1 MEHYG
6 VNFLCACLRVLA
18 VFLRQL
24 LVGLTQPNEE
34 LHDGGL
40 GDALARLLRGVGALL
55 PLVEGVLRYD
65 VLVVVGV
72 EERSQDICVAKRAIW
87 FIRF

>member
-18 VFLRQL
+18 VFLRQF
-24 LVGLTQPNEE
+24 LVGFTQPNEE

-55 PLVEGVLRYD
+55 PLVESVLRYD

-72 EERSQDICVAKRAIW
+72 KERPQDICSKETANCL
-87 FIRF
+87 IRC